1 MADLPKY
8 SDEAVQA
15 AIDSARNFYTEKQA
29 GLKASAAAVGFDD
42 GHVSTLAECIS
53 VTINNGKACLNLPL
67 GIGSV
72 CIPVPNIYNGQVASA
87 CLSIC
92 TTWGIPTG
100 VRVTVIV
107 AGITIVSQSFGK
119 C

>member
-1 MADLPKY
+1 MADLPSY
-8 SDEAVQA
+8 SEEAVQS
-15 AIDSARNFYTEKQA
+15 AIDSARSFYAEKPSN
-29 GLKASAAAVGFDD
+29 LKASTIKVGSDD

-53 VTINNGKACLNLPL
+53 VTIKDGKACLNLPL
-67 GIGSV
+67 GFGSV
-72 CIPVPNIYNGQVASA
+72 CIPVPNIYNGKVASA

-100 VRVTVIV
+100 VRVTVAI
-107 AGITIVSQSFGK
+107 AGVTIVSKTFGK